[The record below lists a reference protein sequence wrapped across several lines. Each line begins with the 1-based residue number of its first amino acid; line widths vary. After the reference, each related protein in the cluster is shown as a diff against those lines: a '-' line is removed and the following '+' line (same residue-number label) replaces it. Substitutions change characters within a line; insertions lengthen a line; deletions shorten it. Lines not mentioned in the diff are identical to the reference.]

1 MEYQTLGYI
10 DSKYILC
17 CDPYNLPVHL
27 RRDYGGSVI
36 AGLYK
41 ALAGYEDGRLK
52 EIVLHLH
59 KAKNYEWHTLEM
71 NDILW
76 ERQNTIMTSSKS
88 VCLLGGTKYLNWEN
102 TPTLVSN
109 ILNNCIF
116 LNNDNSFE
124 DMIVSD
130 IFYQGEM
137 NNGVLWQ
144 DDVGIIVTGLDADYV
159 TVYYGDYEHKYSGYK
174 IVLHSEE
181 WIPF

>member
-10 DSKYILC
+10 DSSYILC

-27 RRDYGGSVI
+27 RRDNGGSVI
-36 AGLYK
+36 AGIYK
-41 ALAGYEDGRLK
+41 ALAGYEEDQLK

-59 KAKNYEWHTLEM
+59 KAEDYALEM

-88 VCLLGGTKYLNWEN
+88 VCLLGGTAYLNREN
-102 TPTLVSN
+102 TPDLVSN

-116 LNNDNSFE
+116 LNDENSYE
-124 DMIVSD
+124 DMIAND
-130 IFYQGEM
+130 IFYHSEM
-137 NNGVLWQ
+137 QNGVFWQ
-144 DDVGIIVTGLDADYV
+144 DDVGIIATGLDADYV
-159 TVYYGDYEHKYSGYK
+159 TVYYGDYQHKYSGYK